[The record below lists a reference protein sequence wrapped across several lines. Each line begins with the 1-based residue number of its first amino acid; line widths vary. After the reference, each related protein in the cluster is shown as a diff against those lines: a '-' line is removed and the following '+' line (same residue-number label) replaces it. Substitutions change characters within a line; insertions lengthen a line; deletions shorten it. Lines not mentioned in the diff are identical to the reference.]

1 MIYGDAA
8 IKERMKKSIQEGGV
22 VDKNMRAFKD
32 TRTFNFKTTMK
43 ANFGIKFKQGEDHT
57 DDGPLYG

>member
-1 MIYGDAA
+1 MN
-8 IKERMKKSIQEGGV
+8 KSIREGGV
-22 VDKNMRAFKD
+22 VDKNMRAFRD

>member
-1 MIYGDAA
+1 
-8 IKERMKKSIQEGGV
+8 
-22 VDKNMRAFKD
+22 MRKFKD

-57 DDGPLYG
+57 DDGPLYGKLIEEKGLGNVKITR